1 MLRRKINKEKRT
13 GFTLVELLV
22 VISII
27 CILAGMLLPALS
39 KARNTTKAIACK
51 NNLKQIGIGLNCY
64 TVDYNGWI
72 SAATD
77 STEALILGLRTGPI
91 APYLGF
97 DKQDINEYQ
106 KWNAKN
112 VLNCPSNT
120 WQGGLCY
127 IDYSANSNIHP
138 VVLWSGAVQKKLDSI
153 RNPSAY
159 ISHGDSSIDSSR
171 RAFDCFITGSSN
183 HPIMGAEK
191 RMGFHHNNAANCVFV
206 DGHVATVKFND
217 MRETLIIP

>member
-13 GFTLVELLV
+13 RFTLVELLV

-51 NNLKQIGIGLNCY
+51 NNLKQLGIGLNCY
-64 TVDYNGWI
+64 TVDYNGWL
-72 SAATD
+72 
-77 STEALILGLRTGPI
+77 STSTNTNGDVVLSLHSGSLAS
-91 APYLGF
+91 YLGV
-97 DKQDINEYQ
+97 DKQNVTEFL

-120 WQGGLCY
+120 WQDGYCFM
-127 IDYSANSNIHP
+127 DYSSNSNIHP
-138 VVLWSGAVQKKLDSI
+138 VVLWSGAVQKKLDAI

-171 RAFDCFITGSSN
+171 RAFDCFITGGSN

-191 RMGFHHNNAANCVFV
+191 RMGFHHNNAANSVFV